1 MIGFNGG
8 LIGKTRTTTLGP
20 SVPGVWTAREQAEA
34 RRNGAWPLGD
44 VDPDYASV
52 SVLLHGDGANNS
64 TTFTDNSP
72 NNFTL
77 TGAGNAKIS
86 TAQSKFGG
94 ASMLFDGN
102 GDYITGTL
110 ADANAFNLP
119 NDFTVEAWIY
129 LAAPSAN
136 LETIA
141 GKWDTNG
148 NFAFLFYVTSTSINF
163 GSGSNGQFGA
173 TTTGSTSLSSNTWY
187 HVAASRFGSSLRLFQ
202 DGALLTTATET
213 RDCSSANT
221 VSRLHV
227 GINQD
232 GLSLPFNGHIDELR
246 ITKGVARYTAAF
258 TAPTAPFPNQ

>member
-8 LIGKTRTTTLGP
+8 LVGKTRATTLGP

-44 VDPDYASV
+44 VDPSYASV

-77 TGAGNAKIS
+77 AGAGNAKIS

-119 NDFTVEAWIY
+119 NDFTIEAWIY
-129 LAAPSAN
+129 LATTAGSHCI
-136 LETIA
+136 T
-141 GKWDTNG
+141 GKWGGTG
-148 NFAFLFYVTSTSINF
+148 HFAFIFYVTGTTIEF
-163 GSGSNGQFGA
+163 ASGTNGQFGA
-173 TTTGSTSLSSNTWY
+173 ITSVATSFSTNTWY
-187 HVAASRFGSSLRLFQ
+187 HVAASRAGSSLRLFQ

-213 RDCSSANT
+213 RDCSSVNT
-221 VSRLHV
+221 VSRLYV
-227 GINQD
+227 GMNQD
-232 GLSLPFNGHIDELR
+232 GLIFPFNGHIDELR
-246 ITKGVARYTAAF
+246 ITKGVGRYTAAF

>member
-1 MIGFNGG
+1 
-8 LIGKTRTTTLGP
+8 
-20 SVPGVWTAREQAEA
+20 
-34 RRNGAWPLGD
+34 
-44 VDPDYASV
+44 
-52 SVLLHGDGANNS
+52 VLLHGDGTNNS

-72 NNFTL
+72 NNFVL

-119 NDFTVEAWIY
+119 NDFTIEAWIY
-129 LAAPSAN
+129 LATTAGEKA
-136 LETIA
+136 IA
-141 GKWDTNG
+141 GKWAGTG
-148 NFAFLFYVTSTSINF
+148 HFAFTFFVTGTTIQF
-163 GSGSNGQFGA
+163 ASGTNGQFGA
-173 TTTGSTSLSSNTWY
+173 VTSVATSFSANTWY
-187 HVAASRFGSSLRLFQ
+187 HVAAARAGSSLRLFQ

-221 VSRLHV
+221 FSRLFV
-227 GINQD
+227 GIKQD
-232 GLSLPFNGHIDELR
+232 GLIYPFNGHIDELR

>member
-8 LIGKTRTTTLGP
+8 LVGKTRATTLGP
-20 SVPGVWTAREQAEA
+20 SVPGVWTAREQLEA

-119 NDFTVEAWIY
+119 NDFTIEAWIY
-129 LAAPSAN
+129 LATTAGSHCI
-136 LETIA
+136 T
-141 GKWDTNG
+141 GKWGGTG
-148 NFAFLFYVTSTSINF
+148 HFAFIFYVTGTTIEF
-163 GSGSNGQFGA
+163 ASGTNGQFGA
-173 TTTGSTSLSSNTWY
+173 ITSVATSFSTNTWY
-187 HVAASRFGSSLRLFQ
+187 HVAASRADSSLRLFQ

-213 RDCSSANT
+213 RDCSSVNT
-221 VSRLHV
+221 VSRLYV
-227 GINQD
+227 GMNQD
-232 GLSLPFNGHIDELR
+232 GLIFPFNGHIDELR
-246 ITKGVARYTAAF
+246 ITKGVGRYTAAF